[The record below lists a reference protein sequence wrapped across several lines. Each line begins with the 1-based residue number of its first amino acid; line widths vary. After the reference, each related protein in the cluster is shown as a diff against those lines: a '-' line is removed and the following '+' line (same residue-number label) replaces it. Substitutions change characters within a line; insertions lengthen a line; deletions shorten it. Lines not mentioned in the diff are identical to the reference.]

1 MWAHHV
7 CFVWHLGAH
16 PWGFKALSFGL
27 SHVGGLE
34 GPPHMLALKPLVGG
48 PLLGWGPYQW
58 LDGLHNQ
65 VHGPPHGLV
74 ARAIGLAIVVG
85 LGGLATSGSNKL
97 HVGTKCLAWQLGLVG
112 PNYKLWMVACVVW
125 VLVWAGV

>member
-1 MWAHHV
+1 
-7 CFVWHLGAH
+7 
-16 PWGFKALSFGL
+16 
-27 SHVGGLE
+27 
-34 GPPHMLALKPLVGG
+34 MLALKPLVDGS
-48 PLLGWGPYQW
+48 LLGWGPYQW

-74 ARAIGLAIVVG
+74 AIGLAIVVG

-112 PNYKLWMVACVVW
+112 PNYKLQ
-125 VLVWAGV
+125 VLPPLVQCAQGLQPPLFVQCAQGWQWCQDSTSS